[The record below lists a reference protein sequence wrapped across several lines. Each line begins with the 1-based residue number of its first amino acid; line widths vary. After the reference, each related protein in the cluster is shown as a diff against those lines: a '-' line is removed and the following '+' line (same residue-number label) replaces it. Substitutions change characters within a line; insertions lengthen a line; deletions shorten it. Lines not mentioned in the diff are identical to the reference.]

1 MKRGE
6 EMDVPDL
13 LSSFEAIGMLEE
25 TVGSIPATQV
35 FDIMV
40 RICPMQVLSGK
51 VSGIA
56 CGPCEEHQGC
66 RGGSNLILRPFAG
79 KWRAGCKPFS
89 LQHRREV

>member
-6 EMDVPDL
+6 EMDGPDL

-66 RGGSNLILRPFAG
+66 RGGQQFDPAAFRWKMACG
-79 KWRAGCKPFS
+79 
-89 LQHRREV
+89 LQTVFTAASS